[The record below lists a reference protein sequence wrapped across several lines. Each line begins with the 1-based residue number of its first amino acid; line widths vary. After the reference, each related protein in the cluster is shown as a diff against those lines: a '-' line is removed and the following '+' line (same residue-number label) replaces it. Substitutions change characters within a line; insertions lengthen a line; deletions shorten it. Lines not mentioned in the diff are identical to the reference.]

1 MTKKDRETIA
11 LDFIALHK
19 KDDVA
24 DWLLQAKD
32 LSTVYANLIMG
43 SFGNV
48 HSDAD
53 GGCTVEISQY
63 DSKSGQ
69 TELFDF
75 ELSGDD
81 WKEFKGIDENT
92 GAMG

>member
-1 MTKKDRETIA
+1 MTNQDREQIA

-19 KDDVA
+19 WDKA

-32 LSTVYANLIMG
+32 LSTVYVNLIMG

-53 GGCTVEISQY
+53 GGCMVEISKYQ
-63 DSKSGQ
+63 SKSGQ
-69 TELFDF
+69 TELYDF

-92 GAMG
+92 GAMR

>member
-11 LDFIALHK
+11 LDFIKLHK

-24 DWLLQAKD
+24 DWLLQARD
-32 LSTVYANLIMG
+32 LSTVYVNLVQG
-43 SFGNV
+43 TFGNV

-53 GGCTVEISQY
+53 GGCWVELSEHE
-63 DSKSGQ
+63 SKSGR

>member
-32 LSTVYANLIMG
+32 LSTVYVNLIMG

-63 DSKSGQ
+63 DSKSGH
-69 TELFDF
+69 TELYDF

-92 GAMG
+92 GAME